1 MNRLAPIALLAVVVV
16 SGCGSKQ
23 ETTAASAPVPAAAA
37 GQQTAPNVT
46 EAVAGAEVGSMM
58 PAYSAKYLDGAKL
71 DLAAEHGH
79 VVFLNLWA
87 TWCGPCRYE
96 IPELQALHDKYA
108 PKGFKVIGVSLDESG
123 VAAVKEFAAAQKM
136 TYPIAIDPEG
146 RLSTVLQTSVV
157 PTSVLIDRSGRIVWK
172 RFGVVSTSDETLTS
186 ALQQALA
193 RG

>member
-1 MNRLAPIALLAVVVV
+1 
-16 SGCGSKQ
+16 
-23 ETTAASAPVPAAAA
+23 
-37 GQQTAPNVT
+37 
-46 EAVAGAEVGSMM
+46 M

-79 VVFLNLWA
+79 VVLLNLWA
-87 TWCGPCRYE
+87 TWCGPCRHE
-96 IPELQALHDKYA
+96 IPELQSLHDKYA

-123 VAAVKEFAAAQKM
+123 ADAVKEFAAALKM

-157 PTSVLIDRSGRIVWK
+157 PTSVLIDRNGRIVWK
-172 RFGVVSTSDETLTS
+172 RFGLVSTSDETLTS